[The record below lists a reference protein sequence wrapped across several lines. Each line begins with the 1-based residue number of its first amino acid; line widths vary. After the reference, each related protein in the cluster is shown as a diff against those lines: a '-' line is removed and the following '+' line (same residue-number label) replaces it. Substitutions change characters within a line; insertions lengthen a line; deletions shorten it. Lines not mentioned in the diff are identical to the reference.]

1 MNRVTG
7 RNVFLAAGLAA
18 AAAIIAWQVAYRTS
32 LSGTEVQLAQ
42 NLAVTKRAVESE
54 IERFRHLPPVVGEDS
69 RIIEALARPRDSRA
83 TDRANR
89 YLETVAEHSGAAQL
103 YLLNDKGTA
112 IAASNWATPETFV
125 GANYGFRPYFLD
137 ALETGQGRYY
147 AIGVTT
153 GKPGYFLARRITAD
167 DGVIGAVVVKLDLQ
181 ALEAAWQTAGVQT
194 AIADRHGVIFLS
206 GNRDWTYRPLRPL
219 GAGVLARLAQERTY
233 DGIDIASR
241 TPLFETDRHIA
252 PGSLPER
259 LFIEEGSDHLISRF
273 RQVEPDGWILLSAR
287 STRPAR
293 DFAAF
298 WAFAGALLAIL
309 ATGIFYAAQQRRQI
323 VQLRLS
329 RHEELERKV
338 AERTADLA
346 REVDIRKRAEA
357 ELRAAQ
363 EGLIHSEKMAAL
375 GRMSTAIVHE
385 VSQPLA
391 AMEATLASA
400 GTMASRDGNSAVAER
415 LDKARKLIR
424 RIQRTIKHLRTF
436 SRKDASDREPVA
448 IDAAVLNALDL
459 ARPRAADVGVE
470 PGFHANGPAPVINA
484 VAIKLEQVFLNLLL
498 NALDA
503 VAGQPDGRID
513 IHREVTGDTIEIR
526 VEDNGSGIAPADL
539 PRISEPFF
547 TTKQTGDGLGL
558 GLAISRTIVQEF
570 GGDIAFADHPGGGT
584 VVTVRLPLRAALS
597 APASTMAAE

>member
-7 RNVFLAAGLAA
+7 RNVLLAAGLAA
-18 AAAIIAWQVAYRTS
+18 AAAILAWQVAYRAS
-32 LSGTEVQLAQ
+32 LSGTETQLAQ

-69 RIIEALARPRDSRA
+69 RIIDALTAPRDGDV
-83 TDRANR
+83 TGRANL
-89 YLETVAEHSGAAQL
+89 YLETVADHSGAAQL
-103 YLLNDKGTA
+103 YLLNSTGTA
-112 IAASNWATPETFV
+112 IAASNWATSETFV
-125 GANYGFRPYFLD
+125 GNNYGFRPYFLD
-137 ALETGQGRYY
+137 ALETGHGRYY

-153 GKPGYFLARRITAD
+153 GKPGYFLSRRIAAG
-167 DGVIGAVVVKLDLQ
+167 DGTIGVVVVKLDLQ

-219 GAGVLARLAQERTY
+219 GADALARLAQERTY
-233 DGIDIASR
+233 DGIDIANR
-241 TPLFETDRHIA
+241 TPLFETDVRIA
-252 PGSLPER
+252 PGSLPDR
-259 LFIEEGSDHLISRF
+259 LFIDEEAGSLVSRF

-287 STRPAR
+287 STRPAQ

-309 ATGIFYAAQQRRQI
+309 ATGIFYAVQQRRQI
-323 VQLRLS
+323 VQLRL
-329 RHEELERKV
+329 RQHEELERKV

-357 ELRAAQ
+357 DLRAAQ

-400 GTMASRDGNSAVAER
+400 GAMAAREGGTNVAER
-415 LDKARKLIR
+415 LEKARGLIR

-436 SRKDASDREPVA
+436 SRKDASERETVA
-448 IDAAVLNALDL
+448 IDGAVINAIEL
-459 ARPRAADVGVE
+459 ARPRASDTGIE
-470 PGFHANGPAPVINA
+470 PRFHAEGAAPMVSA

-498 NALDA
+498 NAFDA

-513 IHREVTGDTIEIR
+513 ISRSIGRDTVEIR

-539 PRISEPFF
+539 PRVSEPFF

-570 GGDIAFADHPGGGT
+570 GGDIGFADREGGGT
-584 VVTVRLPLRAALS
+584 IVTVRLPLRGITGA
-597 APASTMAAE
+597 ASTMAAE

>member
-7 RNVFLAAGLAA
+7 RNVLLAAGLAA
-18 AAAIIAWQVAYRTS
+18 AAAILAWQVAYRAS
-32 LSGTEVQLAQ
+32 LSGTEAQLAQ

-69 RIIEALARPRDSRA
+69 RILDALATPRDSDV
-83 TDRANR
+83 TDRANL
-89 YLETVAEHSGAAQL
+89 YLETVANHSGAAQL
-103 YLLNDKGTA
+103 YLLNGTGTA
-112 IAASNWATPETFV
+112 IAASNWATSETFV
-125 GANYGFRPYFLD
+125 GNNYGFRPYFLD

-153 GKPGYFLARRITAD
+153 GKPGYFLSRRIAAG
-167 DGVIGAVVVKLDLQ
+167 DGTIGVVVVKLDLQ

-219 GAGVLARLAQERTY
+219 GADALARLAQERTY
-233 DGIDIASR
+233 DGIDIANR
-241 TPLFETDRHIA
+241 TPLFETDLRIA
-252 PGSLPER
+252 PGSLPDR
-259 LFIEEGSDHLISRF
+259 LFIDDEDGSLVSRF

-309 ATGIFYAAQQRRQI
+309 ATGIFYAVQQRRQI
-323 VQLRLS
+323 VQLRL
-329 RHEELERKV
+329 RQHEELERKV

-357 ELRAAQ
+357 DLRAAQ

-400 GTMASRDGNSAVAER
+400 GAMAAREGVTNVAER
-415 LDKARKLIR
+415 LEKARGLIR

-436 SRKDASDREPVA
+436 SRKDASEREPVA
-448 IDAAVLNALDL
+448 IDGAVINAIDL
-459 ARPRAADVGVE
+459 ARPRASGTGTE
-470 PGFHANGPAPVINA
+470 PRYRAEGAAPMVNA

-498 NALDA
+498 NAFDA

-513 IHREVTGDTIEIR
+513 INRKVVDRFVEIR

-570 GGDIAFADHPGGGT
+570 GGDIGFADREGGGT
-584 VVTVRLPLRAALS
+584 IVTVRLPLCDIS
-597 APASTMAAE
+597 GTSTTMAAE

>member
-7 RNVFLAAGLAA
+7 RNVLLAAGLAA
-18 AAAIIAWQVAYRTS
+18 AAAILAWQVAYRAS
-32 LSGTEVQLAQ
+32 LSGTEAQLAQ

-69 RIIEALARPRDSRA
+69 RILDALAAPRDNNV
-83 TDRANR
+83 TDRANL

-103 YLLNDKGTA
+103 YLLNGTGTA
-112 IAASNWATPETFV
+112 IAASNWATSETFV
-125 GANYGFRPYFLD
+125 GNNYGFRPYFLD

-153 GKPGYFLARRITAD
+153 GKPGYFLSRRIAAG
-167 DGVIGAVVVKLDLQ
+167 DGAIGVVVVKLDLQ

-219 GAGVLARLAQERTY
+219 GTDALARLAQERTY
-233 DGIDIASR
+233 DGIDIANR
-241 TPLFETDRHIA
+241 TPLFETDVRIA
-252 PGSLPER
+252 PGSLPDR
-259 LFIEEGSDHLISRF
+259 LFIDEEAGSLVSRF

-287 STRPAR
+287 STRPAQ

-309 ATGIFYAAQQRRQI
+309 ATGIFYAVQQRRQI
-323 VQLRLS
+323 VQLRL
-329 RHEELERKV
+329 RQHEELERKV

-357 ELRAAQ
+357 DLRAAQ

-400 GTMASRDGNSAVAER
+400 GAMAAREGATNVAER
-415 LDKARKLIR
+415 LEKARGLIR

-436 SRKDASDREPVA
+436 SRKDASEREPVA
-448 IDAAVLNALDL
+448 IDGAVINAIDL
-459 ARPRAADVGVE
+459 ARPRASDTGTE
-470 PGFHANGPAPVINA
+470 PRFQAEGAAPMVNA

-498 NALDA
+498 NAFDA

-513 IHREVTGDTIEIR
+513 INRKVVERFVEIR

-570 GGDIAFADHPGGGT
+570 GGDIGFADREGGGT
-584 VVTVRLPLRAALS
+584 IVTVRLPLCDIS
-597 APASTMAAE
+597 GASTTMAAE